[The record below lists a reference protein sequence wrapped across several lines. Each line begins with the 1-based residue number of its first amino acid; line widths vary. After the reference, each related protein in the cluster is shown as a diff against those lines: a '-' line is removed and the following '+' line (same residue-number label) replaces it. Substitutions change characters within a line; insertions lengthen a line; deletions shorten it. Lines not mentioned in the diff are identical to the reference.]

1 MFLFPLCYFF
11 LLCNQISQNLARTE
25 SSVLCYFDLL
35 FIKMLWVQINLL
47 CKYLLLFYL
56 TWNGSCRHFDK
67 WIKRLSGFSL
77 PSGITFIP
85 YWNGILQF
93 SASVSLG
100 NPQLIFLWI
109 LCYSNSSILP
119 CSLLVEVHC
128 WEKKKNVTF
137 WSTSSLHLL
146 PFSYTLQIKMREVGC
161 EESGEQI
168 FSIIS
173 RILNYHR
180 IVLCTFCRPIHSY
193 WGTSFITALS

>member
-128 WEKKKNVTF
+128 WEKKK
-137 WSTSSLHLL
+137 
-146 PFSYTLQIKMREVGC
+146 M
-161 EESGEQI
+161 
-168 FSIIS
+168 
-173 RILNYHR
+173 
-180 IVLCTFCRPIHSY
+180 
-193 WGTSFITALS
+193 